1 MTYENIKLNMDLST
15 KEFVDWMF
23 KITMKMDN
31 EMANVEV
38 NVDVHVNFDVDVNF
52 KFDANVI

>member
-1 MTYENIKLNMDLST
+1 MDLST
-15 KEFVDWMF
+15 KEFMDWMF

-38 NVDVHVNFDVDVNF
+38 NVDVDVNFDADVNF
-52 KFDANVI
+52 NFNANVI